1 MRIAKIIVDGFGGKA
16 DTINCGP
23 RANSDLPATSPGVQ
37 ELRLQFPAP
46 GSGSA
51 EHDLLLSE
59 VPSL

>member
-1 MRIAKIIVDGFGGKA
+1 MVDGFQGKGVTM
-16 DTINCGP
+16 DCGP

-37 ELRLQFPAP
+37 ELRLRFPAP

-59 VPSL
+59 MPSL